1 MNLQQKKTLLLKTSG
16 FLIEF
21 INGRLYGDTYSTRLL
36 ELIEKAPIKNPF
48 FTINE
53 VTRAIQSIAFALNEK
68 DIDEWFLNYKD
79 DMEKVVN
86 PKKIGVIMAGN
97 IPFVGWHDMISV
109 IVSGND
115 FIGKPSSD
123 DADLM
128 PFLADLMMEF
138 EPSLNGRIHFTERLN
153 NIDAVI
159 ATGSNNSARY
169 FDYYFGKYP
178 HIIRKNRN
186 AVAVINGFETAE
198 DFKELGNDIF
208 QYFGLGCRNVS
219 KLYVPKDYDFNL
231 FFESIEGLHPIINHH
246 KYANNYDYNRTILLM
261 KQVPFLDNNFMILNE
276 DKSLSSPISVL
287 NYERYENTDK
297 LKEIINNQKDA
308 IQCIASLNG
317 YYPESINFGTTQQPK
332 LWDYADGVDTLK
344 FLFELNL

>member
-21 INGRLYGDTYSTRLL
+21 INGRLYGDAYSIRLL
-36 ELIEKAPIKNPF
+36 DLIEKAPLKNPF

-53 VTRAIQSIAFALNEK
+53 VTRAVQSIAHALNEK
-68 DIDEWFLNYKD
+68 DIDEWFGNYKED
-79 DMEKVVN
+79 LEK
-86 PKKIGVIMAGN
+86 PDSRKKVGVIMAGN
-97 IPFVGWHDMISV
+97 IPFVGWHDMVSV

-123 DADLM
+123 DADLT
-128 PFLADLMMEF
+128 PFLADLMIEF
-138 EPSLNGRIHFTERLN
+138 EPSLKDRIQFTERLN
-153 NIDAVI
+153 GIDAVI

-186 AVAVINGFETAE
+186 AVAIINGFETA
-198 DFKELGNDIF
+198 DDLKELGNDIF
-208 QYFGLGCRNVS
+208 RYFSLGCRNVS

-231 FFESIEGLHPIINHH
+231 FFESIEGFNPIINHH

-261 KQVPFLDNNFMILNE
+261 KQVPFLDNGFLILKE
-276 DKSLSSPISVL
+276 DTSLHSPISVL
-287 NYERYENTDK
+287 NYERYENMDS
-297 LKEIINNQKDA
+297 LKEIIQQEKES
-308 IQCIASLNG
+308 IQCIASLNA
-317 YYPESINFGTTQQPK
+317 YFPESLNFGTTQQPK

-344 FLFELNL
+344 FLLEL